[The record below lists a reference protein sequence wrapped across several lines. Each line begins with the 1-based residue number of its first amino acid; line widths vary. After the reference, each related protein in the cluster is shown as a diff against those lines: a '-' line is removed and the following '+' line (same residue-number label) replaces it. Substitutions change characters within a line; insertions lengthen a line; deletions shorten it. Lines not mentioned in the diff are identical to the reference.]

1 VTYTNDYQYQVDED
15 PLPVGC
21 DFGGSITYTPT
32 DSGTELELDQCAFTS
47 DLPVTGSGFFDDE
60 SGGLTL
66 DVSFQGGS
74 LEYTRSGDYELQ
86 VTGTFRGEDVD
97 LAG

>member
-1 VTYTNDYQYQVDED
+1 
-15 PLPVGC
+15 
-21 DFGGSITYTPT
+21 
-32 DSGTELELDQCAFTS
+32 
-47 DLPVTGSGFFDDE
+47 VTGSGFFDDD